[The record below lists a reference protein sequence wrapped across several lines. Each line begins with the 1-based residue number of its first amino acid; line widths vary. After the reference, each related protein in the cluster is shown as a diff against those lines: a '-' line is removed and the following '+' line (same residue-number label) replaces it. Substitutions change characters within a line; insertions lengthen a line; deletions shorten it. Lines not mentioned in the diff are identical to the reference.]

1 MTNETVNLVDLL
13 ELMARGELGL
23 AWERA
28 QRLSGDLGQLV
39 RRQLESSA
47 RLVRTAR
54 AAAAE
59 CLRLSQAL
67 RQRKVAHENLLGE
80 SEQAISSATRRM
92 RSIGHQSLESRRQV
106 DLVEEL
112 GREMDR
118 AALNGAIAAARLPDA
133 AEQFVPAFEELR
145 RLTGRVAAP
154 LRELSAFVEG
164 LPDSLGAAG
173 REIDA
178 LHPMLL
184 SLDGS
189 AEANDNYAQAL
200 VRAAQALT
208 ASTAAFR
215 VPSDLGTD
223 EAAQLR
229 ERLRQQRQA
238 LDEEIDRLASSSA
251 DDSDLLRLVELLDQ
265 ALAEAR
271 REDP

>member
-28 QRLSGDLGQLV
+28 QRLSGDLGRLV

-80 SEQAISSATRRM
+80 SEQAIGSATRRM

-145 RLTGRVAAP
+145 RLTGRVAGP

-178 LHPMLL
+178 LQPLLL
-184 SLDGS
+184 SLDGP
-189 AEANDNYAQAL
+189 AEADEHAQAL

-251 DDSDLLRLVELLDQ
+251 DDNDLLRLVELLDQ

-271 REDP
+271 REDT